1 MGIKLDYLRDSN
13 PESIII
19 KHQQQTYNLTMN
31 NSPAPAIITFE
42 INLEEPKCEALP
54 AALQLRLIPNKKS
67 YTLKEIDDKLEQAA
81 AKRKERNETLKLPV
95 RVVSRERIASQE
107 RAHEAQK
114 EF

>member
-1 MGIKLDYLRDSN
+1 
-13 PESIII
+13 
-19 KHQQQTYNLTMN
+19 MN

-54 AALQLRLIPNKKS
+54 AALQLRLIPHKKS